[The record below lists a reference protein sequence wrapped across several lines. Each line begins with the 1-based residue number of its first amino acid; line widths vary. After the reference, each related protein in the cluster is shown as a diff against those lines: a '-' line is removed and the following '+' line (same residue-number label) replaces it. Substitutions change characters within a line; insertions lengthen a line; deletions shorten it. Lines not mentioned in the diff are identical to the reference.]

1 MLLAT
6 AERPQCSQVQ
16 PFSCTRTATGVQQVP
31 RTFAYAGLSSCC
43 VASASWCCPELKRE
57 RSLSALPVKIERVQR
72 EKQRPMRG
80 NYFTSQAKPSQA
92 NARRDY
98 PRGGASRCALDRRGP
113 EKCANRALDELS

>member
-1 MLLAT
+1 M
-6 AERPQCSQVQ
+6 
-16 PFSCTRTATGVQQVP
+16 P

-57 RSLSALPVKIERVQR
+57 RSLSALPVKIERVQGKSSGR
-72 EKQRPMRG
+72 CAEHD
-80 NYFTSQAKPSQA
+80 YFTSQAKPSQA

-113 EKCANRALDELS
+113 EQCANRAHDELGSKEQR